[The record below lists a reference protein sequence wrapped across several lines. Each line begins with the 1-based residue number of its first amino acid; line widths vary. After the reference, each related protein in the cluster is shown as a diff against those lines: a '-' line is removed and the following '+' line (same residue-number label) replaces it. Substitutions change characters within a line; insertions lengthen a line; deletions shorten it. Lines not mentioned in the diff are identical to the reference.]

1 MTGAAGPEPPG
12 LERDLS
18 AIRRSEELIEM
29 LASRSVPAGALTD
42 PAAAVLTRL
51 TADVDASAC
60 PPAPCP
66 AALGPAALGPAVLG
80 PAALGP
86 GAGRAGTRHRHRAG
100 RARHGGAWPHAA
112 AAAAVAAAI
121 ATLTAVAAAALMLV
135 GMCARLRGPRRSGS
149 A

>member
-1 MTGAAGPEPPG
+1 VTGAAGPEPPG

-80 PAALGP
+80 P